1 MKKNIFLLFIFLTS
15 FGYSQSIQQKK
26 NIFSLIGQDY
36 AKLENKIVFEDY
48 SIQHIG
54 GYLLQKDNFDTDFGI
69 AEYWSLEKRFLL
81 FFKISDSNKII
92 TDILEIDKKDLK
104 NRKLTEYCIA
114 KNGYDSEIVAI
125 VENSDSEFY
134 NKIIKSW
141 RANRKNGKFEKT
153 NKRKIIKC
161 GNESY
166 GI

>member
-36 AKLENKIVFEDY
+36 ANLENKIVFEDY

-54 GYLLQKDNFDTDFGI
+54 AYLLQKDNFDTDFGI
-69 AEYWSLEKRFLL
+69 AEYWSSEKRFLL
-81 FFKISDSNKII
+81 LYKINDSKKLI
-92 TDILEIDKKDLK
+92 TDILEINKKDLK
-104 NRKLTEYCIA
+104 NRKLTEYCIT
-114 KNGYDSEIVAI
+114 KNGYDFEIVAI
-125 VENSDSEFY
+125 VEDSDSEFY
-134 NKIIKSW
+134 SKIIKAW
-141 RANRKNGKFEKT
+141 RANRKSGKFEKT

-161 GNESY
+161 GNEGY